1 MPQTTV
7 LYPCTVGSMASPGI
21 IIFKNNKGGH
31 EGGRVK
37 DTRIREVRDVLLDG
51 YDQNTLHK

>member
-1 MPQTTV
+1 MPQMTA
-7 LYPCTVGSMASPGI
+7 LYPHTVGSMDSPDI

-37 DTRIREVRDVLLDG
+37 DTEIREVKGRITG
-51 YDQNTLHK
+51 WQ